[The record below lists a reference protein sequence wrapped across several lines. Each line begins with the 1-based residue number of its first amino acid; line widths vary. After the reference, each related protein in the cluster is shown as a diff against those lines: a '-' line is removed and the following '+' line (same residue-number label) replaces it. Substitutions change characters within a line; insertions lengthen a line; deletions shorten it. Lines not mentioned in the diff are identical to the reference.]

1 MKKINNEGQILFEKG
16 LFPRSV
22 GLFFASREP
31 KLAVTHCQPF
41 SPFTFT
47 MLLLHTPSKWRK
59 RGQNTG
65 YRPEERGASGNTT
78 WSVGQLNVECLDFL
92 CGVCVLSAREKVC
105 KNGQKGAFL
114 LSACG
119 KRKLRNGKWKMEN
132 GKLSAEFQH
141 DAKLR
146 SRYGHLFA
154 QE

>member
-1 MKKINNEGQILFEKG
+1 MRRDVITSVFAH
-16 LFPRSV
+16 FP
-22 GLFFASREP
+22 
-31 KLAVTHCQPF
+31 
-41 SPFTFT
+41 
-47 MLLLHTPSKWRK
+47 KWRK
-59 RGQNTG
+59 RGRNTG
-65 YRPEERGASGNTT
+65 FWAMLHGASANTT

-105 KNGQKGAFL
+105 KNGQKRAVL

-119 KRKLRNGKWKMEN
+119 KRTLWNGKWKMES
-132 GKLSAEFQH
+132 GKLSAEYQY

>member
-16 LFPRSV
+16 VFPRSV

-41 SPFTFT
+41 SPFTFI

-65 YRPEERGASGNTT
+65 YRLEERGASGNTT

-92 CGVCVLSAREKVC
+92 HVKLTDFTRQKVC
-105 KNGQKGAFL
+105 KNGLKTSILLYAHSNPAFYEERQGREGERQL
-114 LSACG
+114 A
-119 KRKLRNGKWKMEN
+119 
-132 GKLSAEFQH
+132 
-141 DAKLR
+141 
-146 SRYGHLFA
+146 
-154 QE
+154 